1 MALISP
7 PEFSLALAQLRPIL
21 RNPRFWVSLLGLGLV
36 LGIAGPFGTI
46 SSLPVVPRLAYW
58 VFMVLTT
65 GAAGLVLCRF
75 LSQVLSRTGLPQ
87 LLGALL
93 AGLIAGL
100 PITLLVHGIN
110 TILLSPGDVALG
122 FGALTASLF
131 AISAFISVAV
141 SQIFFS
147 HPPVSPSLPPYS
159 PEPRLL
165 VRLPKA
171 IRAPLVALSATDHY
185 TDVTTTAGSTRLLLR
200 LSDAIA
206 ESAPTPGLRIHRSHW
221 VALDQITAARRDG
234 PRAVVT
240 LTDGRDY
247 PVSRSSLAAL
257 EQTGLLPPR

>member
-1 MALISP
+1 MALTAP
-7 PEFSLALAQLRPIL
+7 PEINLALAQLRPIL
-21 RNPRFWVSLLGLGLV
+21 RNPRFWISLLGLGLV
-36 LGIAGPFGTI
+36 LGITGPFGTI
-46 SSLPVVPRLAYW
+46 SSLPVLPRLVYW
-58 VFMVLTT
+58 VLMVLVT

-75 LSQVLSRTGLPQ
+75 LSRILSRTGLPQ
-87 LLGALL
+87 LVVALI

-100 PITLLVHGIN
+100 PINLLVHGIN
-110 TILLSPGDVALG
+110 TVLLRPGDVALG
-122 FGALTASLF
+122 FVALTASLF

-147 HPPVSPSLPPYS
+147 DPPASPSLPPYS
-159 PEPRLL
+159 PDPRLL
-165 VRLPKA
+165 GRLPKT

-185 TDVTTTAGSTRLLLR
+185 TEVTTTAGSTRLLLR

-206 ESAPTPGLRIHRSHW
+206 ESTPTPGLRIHRSHW

-234 PRAVVT
+234 PRAIVT
-240 LTDGRDY
+240 LTDGSDY